1 MARIHPIDIVLAGLM
16 FIVMLPHLGPLSALV
31 MAALTLVILVGF
43 NRLAGRYIRERFPRD
58 RP

>member
-1 MARIHPIDIVLAGLM
+1 M

-43 NRLAGRYIRERFPRD
+43 NRLAGRYIQERFPRD
-58 RP
+58 RR